1 MACCSRWPMGNSPIF
16 PPDPLFPIL
25 LGGTVNVFAGAS
37 GTGKT
42 ALLASWAKAF
52 RDGTP
57 ICGYQP
63 GDISGGIYLISAD
76 RSYVQSTK
84 RWFELAGWGDIP
96 CYSLQDD
103 LTFNMQRLRKRADR
117 VDILKYCLDK
127 LQVQPKSVTLID
139 PLGLFLGG
147 NLLDYDTCLV
157 ACSEIRRIAQTRQT
171 TMIGLAHASK
181 QIADPKRR
189 YLRLQ
194 DRVAGSTAI
203 FGYSDTQIYLAAP
216 EELSTAKQPI
226 SHYTLYWNPH
236 HSPSETFALDR
247 TDSGLFTAANKIVD
261 ERPANA
267 TPVLEKAM
275 TLLEWINPDSNGTS
289 YGDLYLLI
297 TQNPK
302 LDIGSERTLH
312 RWLNMLIEHHLIE
325 KVGFGS
331 YRRLPKA

>member
-1 MACCSRWPMGNSPIF
+1 MAKPPIF
-16 PPDPLFPIL
+16 PPDPLFPIFI
-25 LGGTVNVFAGAS
+25 GGTVNVFAGAS

-42 ALLASWAKAF
+42 ALLASWAVAL
-52 RDGTP
+52 RDGQP

-76 RSYVQSTK
+76 RSYIQSTK
-84 RWFELAGWGDIP
+84 RWFILAGWGDIP

-103 LTFNMQRLRKRADR
+103 LDFNVQRLRKKVDR
-117 VDILKYCLDK
+117 VDILKHCLDR
-127 LQVQPKSVTLID
+127 LEVRPRSVTLID

-157 ACSEIRRIAQTRQT
+157 ACSEIRRICQTRQT

-216 EELSTAKQPI
+216 EELSTAKEPI

-236 HSPSETFALDR
+236 HAPAETFALDR
-247 TDSGLFTAANKIVD
+247 TKSGLFTASKKIIDTRAV
-261 ERPANA
+261 NA
-267 TPVLEKAM
+267 TPILERAM
-275 TLLEWINPDSNGTS
+275 TLLEWISPNPAGTA
-289 YGDLYLLI
+289 YGNLYILI
-297 TQNPK
+297 TQHPN
-302 LDIGSERTLH
+302 LDIGTERTLH
-312 RWLNMLIEHHLIE
+312 RWLNVLLEHHLIE
-325 KVGFGS
+325 RVGHGS
-331 YRRLPKA
+331 YRRLPTA